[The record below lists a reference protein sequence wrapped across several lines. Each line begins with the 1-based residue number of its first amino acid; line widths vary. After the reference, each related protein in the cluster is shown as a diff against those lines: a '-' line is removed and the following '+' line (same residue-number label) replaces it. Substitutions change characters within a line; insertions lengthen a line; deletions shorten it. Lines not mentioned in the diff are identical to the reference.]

1 MIRSRTVGLHA
12 LSLEGVLTLCLDVS
26 YSPMSNMCAGV
37 INFCISATGLALS
50 GAFY

>member
-37 INFCISATGLALS
+37 INFCISATGVALS
-50 GAFY
+50 RAFY